1 MNMHV
6 AAPGTPQDSRARNL
20 ATQER
25 RRLKALQ
32 RLSRLRREA
41 IDQIDRLIQFL
52 DQTDQYA
59 QHELEVN
66 EDDSRQEEADMEPTL
81 GAADRII
88 NQDRAWSSSRWAA
101 NQMDGELDDCD
112 AEDSDPAEE
121 SEHSGC
127 GDLDGM
133 AEQYGGHYASNGEV
147 Q

>member
-6 AAPGTPQDSRARNL
+6 AVPGTPQDSRARNL

-25 RRLKALQ
+25 KRIKTLQ

-41 IDQIDRLIQFL
+41 SEQIDKLIQFL

-59 QHELEVN
+59 QHELELN

-88 NQDRAWSSSRWAA
+88 DQDRAWGSSRWGA

-112 AEDSDPAEE
+112 AEDDDPAED
-121 SEHSGC
+121 SDHSGC
-127 GDLDGM
+127 GDYDGL
-133 AEQYGGHYASNGEV
+133 ADQHGHIYAPFGGTM
-147 Q
+147 